1 MTTHEEREQVIVL
14 LNEAVTAG
22 ARQAKACEVL
32 VLSQHCYVGS

>member
-32 VLSQHCYVGS
+32 GGCPRIPTNS